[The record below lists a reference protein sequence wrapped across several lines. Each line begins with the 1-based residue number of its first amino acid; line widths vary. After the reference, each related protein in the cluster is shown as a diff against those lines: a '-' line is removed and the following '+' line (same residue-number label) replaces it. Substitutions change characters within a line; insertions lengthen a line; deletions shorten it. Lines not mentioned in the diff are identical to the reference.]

1 MDTLNKLLSD
11 MEDIKKQILSLQI
24 DKTKIQQNDVLDDEI
39 HQLESQLE
47 FKTEQYNNLRQ
58 LREYQSLC
66 NHDFVDDLIDLT
78 PDTSKLITYCVHCLY
93 TSST

>member
-1 MDTLNKLLSD
+1 MDPLNKLRSD

-78 PDTSKLITYCVHCLY
+78 PDKSKLITYCVHCLFE
-93 TSST
+93 SST